1 MFPEWTCILW
11 VILAEYLN
19 FQAFQAIMQRDYI
32 KERKSMATIFDYLK
46 SNQYDSFYDKDFTV
60 LDALALTEL
69 AYLPF
74 EDLVPAEI
82 SVQNY
87 ISLQHLAEQ
96 FEEKFQGKYPPL
108 GMVNAHRLKLLS
120 YLSRFKRYKHI
131 RALGFANDVSLD
143 SQKQF
148 AAITYQIRP
157 KEYLVVFRG
166 TDDSIIGW
174 KEDFHLTYMKEIPA
188 QLAARDY
195 LKEVLD
201 KLDGKVWLAGHSKGG
216 NLATY
221 AACHVET
228 SIQDRVQKVYSFD
241 APGLHSSIRNSD
253 NFKAIEGKILSIIPE
268 NSIVGM
274 MLETPETDLVVKSK
288 TFGLLQHLMVS
299 WEIEGDQFKVVPKV
313 TEDSIQVDQTLK
325 SWTASLS
332 EEELRDFFDLF
343 FGLFIEADIHRFGD
357 ITVDTPVKIQKLI
370 ENRRNLTPDQAAMMD
385 RLSRQLIDT
394 RIQVW
399 KDHLPDFSNLKDFHL
414 LDQLPTDL
422 QEKLPKLDELRL
434 PEKIRSLIPDKPK
447 DEA

>member
-1 MFPEWTCILW
+1 MP
-11 VILAEYLN
+11 
-19 FQAFQAIMQRDYI
+19 
-32 KERKSMATIFDYLK
+32 TIFDYLK
-46 SNQYDSFYDKDFTV
+46 TNQYDSFYDKEFTV

-120 YLSRFKRYKHI
+120 YLSSFKRYKHI

-274 MLETPETDLVVKSK
+274 MLDTPDTDLVVKSK

-343 FGLFIEADIHRFGD
+343 FGLFIEAGIYRFGD

>member
-1 MFPEWTCILW
+1 MP
-11 VILAEYLN
+11 
-19 FQAFQAIMQRDYI
+19 
-32 KERKSMATIFDYLK
+32 TIFDYLK
-46 SNQYDSFYDKDFTV
+46 ANQYDSFYDKEFTV

-120 YLSRFKRYKHI
+120 YLSSFKRYKHI

-325 SWTASLS
+325 TWTANLS

-343 FGLFIEADIHRFGD
+343 FGLFIEADIYRFGD
-357 ITVDTPVKIQKLI
+357 ITVDTPGKIQKLI
-370 ENRRNLTPDQAAMMD
+370 ENRRNLTPEQATMMD

-399 KDHLPDFSNLKDFHL
+399 KDSLPD
-414 LDQLPTDL
+414 LPKLTPFKLPDHF
-422 QEKLPKLDELRL
+422 QEKLPKFDELHL
-434 PEKIRSLIPDKPK
+434 TDKIRSLLPDKPK

>member
-1 MFPEWTCILW
+1 MP
-11 VILAEYLN
+11 
-19 FQAFQAIMQRDYI
+19 
-32 KERKSMATIFDYLK
+32 TIFDYLK
-46 SNQYDSFYDKDFTV
+46 ANQYDSFYDKEFTV

-120 YLSRFKRYKHI
+120 YLSSFKRYKHI
-131 RALGFANDVSLD
+131 KALGFANDVSLD

-274 MLETPETDLVVKSK
+274 MLDTPDTDLVVKSK

-325 SWTASLS
+325 TWTANLS

-357 ITVDTPVKIQKLI
+357 ITVDTPGKIQKLI
-370 ENRRNLTPDQAAMMD
+370 ENRRNLTPEQAAMMD

-399 KDHLPDFSNLKDFHL
+399 KDSLPD
-414 LDQLPTDL
+414 LPKLTPFKLPDHF
-422 QEKLPKLDELRL
+422 QEKLPKFDELHL
-434 PEKIRSLIPDKPK
+434 TDKIRSLLPDKPK

>member
-1 MFPEWTCILW
+1 
-11 VILAEYLN
+11 
-19 FQAFQAIMQRDYI
+19 MQRDYT
-32 KERKSMATIFDYLK
+32 KERRSMPTIFDYLK
-46 SNQYDSFYDKDFTV
+46 TSQYDSFYDKDFTV

-120 YLSRFKRYKHI
+120 YLSSFKRYKHI

-228 SIQDRVQKVYSFD
+228 SIQDRIQKVYSFD

-325 SWTASLS
+325 TWTANLS

-357 ITVDTPVKIQKLI
+357 ITVDTPGKIQKLI
-370 ENRRNLTPDQAAMMD
+370 ENRRNLTHEQATMMD

-399 KDHLPDFSNLKDFHL
+399 KDSLPD
-414 LDQLPTDL
+414 LPKLTPFKLPDHF
-422 QEKLPKLDELRL
+422 QEKLPKFDELHL
-434 PEKIRSLIPDKPK
+434 TDKIRSLLPDKPK

>member
-1 MFPEWTCILW
+1 MP
-11 VILAEYLN
+11 
-19 FQAFQAIMQRDYI
+19 
-32 KERKSMATIFDYLK
+32 TIFDYLK
-46 SNQYDSFYDKDFTV
+46 ANQYDSFYDKEFTV

-120 YLSRFKRYKHI
+120 YLSSFKRYKHI

-343 FGLFIEADIHRFGD
+343 FGLFIEAGIYRFGD

-370 ENRRNLTPDQAAMMD
+370 ENRRNLTPEQATMMD

-399 KDHLPDFSNLKDFHL
+399 KDSLPD
-414 LDQLPTDL
+414 LPKLTPFKLPDHF
-422 QEKLPKLDELRL
+422 QEKLPKFDELHL
-434 PEKIRSLIPDKPK
+434 TDKIRSLIPDKPK

>member
-1 MFPEWTCILW
+1 MP
-11 VILAEYLN
+11 
-19 FQAFQAIMQRDYI
+19 
-32 KERKSMATIFDYLK
+32 TIFDYLK
-46 SNQYDSFYDKDFTV
+46 ANQYDSFYDKEFTV

-108 GMVNAHRLKLLS
+108 GKVNAHRLKLLS
-120 YLSRFKRYKHI
+120 YLSSFKRYKHI
-131 RALGFANDVSLD
+131 KALGFANDVSLD

-325 SWTASLS
+325 TWTANLS

-357 ITVDTPVKIQKLI
+357 ITVDTPGKIQKLI
-370 ENRRNLTPDQAAMMD
+370 ENRRNLTPEQATMMD

-399 KDHLPDFSNLKDFHL
+399 KDSLPD
-414 LDQLPTDL
+414 LPKLTPFKLPDHF
-422 QEKLPKLDELRL
+422 QEKLPKFDELHL
-434 PEKIRSLIPDKPK
+434 TDKIRSLLPDKPK

>member
-1 MFPEWTCILW
+1 MP
-11 VILAEYLN
+11 
-19 FQAFQAIMQRDYI
+19 
-32 KERKSMATIFDYLK
+32 TIFDYLK
-46 SNQYDSFYDKDFTV
+46 ANQYDSFYDKEFTV

-120 YLSRFKRYKHI
+120 YLSSFKRYKHI
-131 RALGFANDVSLD
+131 KALGFANDVSLD

-195 LKEVLD
+195 LNEVLD

-274 MLETPETDLVVKSK
+274 MLDTPDTDLVVKSK

-325 SWTASLS
+325 TWTANLS

-357 ITVDTPVKIQKLI
+357 ITVDTPGKIQKLI
-370 ENRRNLTPDQAAMMD
+370 ENRRNLTPEQAAMMD

>member
-1 MFPEWTCILW
+1 
-11 VILAEYLN
+11 
-19 FQAFQAIMQRDYI
+19 
-32 KERKSMATIFDYLK
+32 MATIFDYLK

-120 YLSRFKRYKHI
+120 YLSSFKRYKHI

-343 FGLFIEADIHRFGD
+343 FGLFIEAGIYRFGD

>member
-1 MFPEWTCILW
+1 MP
-11 VILAEYLN
+11 
-19 FQAFQAIMQRDYI
+19 
-32 KERKSMATIFDYLK
+32 TIFDYLK
-46 SNQYDSFYDKDFTV
+46 ANQYDSFYDKEFTV

-120 YLSRFKRYKHI
+120 YLSSFKRYKHI
-131 RALGFANDVSLD
+131 KALGFANDVSLD

-228 SIQDRVQKVYSFD
+228 SIQDRIQKVYSFD

-343 FGLFIEADIHRFGD
+343 FGLFIEAGIYRFGD

-370 ENRRNLTPDQAAMMD
+370 ENRRNLTPEQATMMD

-399 KDHLPDFSNLKDFHL
+399 KDSLPD
-414 LDQLPTDL
+414 LPKLTPFKLPDHF
-422 QEKLPKLDELRL
+422 QEKLPKFDELHL
-434 PEKIRSLIPDKPK
+434 TDKIRSLIPDKPK

>member
-1 MFPEWTCILW
+1 MP
-11 VILAEYLN
+11 
-19 FQAFQAIMQRDYI
+19 
-32 KERKSMATIFDYLK
+32 TIFDYLK
-46 SNQYDSFYDKDFTV
+46 TSQYDSFYDKEFTV

-96 FEEKFQGKYPPL
+96 FEEKFQGKFPPL

-120 YLSRFKRYKHI
+120 YLSSFKRYKHI

-325 SWTASLS
+325 TWTANLS

-357 ITVDTPVKIQKLI
+357 ITVDTPGKIQKLI
-370 ENRRNLTPDQAAMMD
+370 ENRRNLTHEQATMMD

-399 KDHLPDFSNLKDFHL
+399 KDSLPD
-414 LDQLPTDL
+414 LPKLTPFKLPDHF
-422 QEKLPKLDELRL
+422 QEKLPKFDELHL
-434 PEKIRSLIPDKPK
+434 TDKIRSLLPDKPK

>member
-1 MFPEWTCILW
+1 MP
-11 VILAEYLN
+11 
-19 FQAFQAIMQRDYI
+19 
-32 KERKSMATIFDYLK
+32 TIFDYLK
-46 SNQYDSFYDKDFTV
+46 ANQYDSFYDKEFTV

-120 YLSRFKRYKHI
+120 YLSSFKRYKHI

-228 SIQDRVQKVYSFD
+228 SIQDRIQKIYSFD
-241 APGLHSSIRNSD
+241 ATGLHSSIRNSD

-325 SWTASLS
+325 TWTANLS

-357 ITVDTPVKIQKLI
+357 ITVDTPGKIQKLI
-370 ENRRNLTPDQAAMMD
+370 ENRRNLTPEKATMMD

-399 KDHLPDFSNLKDFHL
+399 KDSLPD
-414 LDQLPTDL
+414 LPKLTPFKLPDHF

-434 PEKIRSLIPDKPK
+434 PEKIRSLLPDKPK

>member
-1 MFPEWTCILW
+1 MP
-11 VILAEYLN
+11 
-19 FQAFQAIMQRDYI
+19 
-32 KERKSMATIFDYLK
+32 TIFDYLK
-46 SNQYDSFYDKDFTV
+46 ANQYDSFYDKEFTV

-120 YLSRFKRYKHI
+120 YLSSFKRYKHI
-131 RALGFANDVSLD
+131 KALGFANDVSLD

-228 SIQDRVQKVYSFD
+228 SIQDRIQKVYSFD

-325 SWTASLS
+325 TWTANLS

-357 ITVDTPVKIQKLI
+357 ITVDTPGKIQKLI
-370 ENRRNLTPDQAAMMD
+370 ENRRNLTPEQAAMMD

>member
-1 MFPEWTCILW
+1 MP
-11 VILAEYLN
+11 
-19 FQAFQAIMQRDYI
+19 
-32 KERKSMATIFDYLK
+32 TIFDYLK
-46 SNQYDSFYDKDFTV
+46 ANQYDSFYDKEFTV

-120 YLSRFKRYKHI
+120 YLSSFKRYKHI
-131 RALGFANDVSLD
+131 KALGFANDVSLD

-325 SWTASLS
+325 TWTANLS

-343 FGLFIEADIHRFGD
+343 FGLFIEADIYRFGN
-357 ITVDTPVKIQKLI
+357 ITVDTPGKIQKLI
-370 ENRRNLTPDQAAMMD
+370 ENRRNLTPDQATMMD
-385 RLSRQLIDT
+385 RLSRQLINT

-399 KDHLPDFSNLKDFHL
+399 KDSLPD
-414 LDQLPTDL
+414 LPKLTPFKLPDHF
-422 QEKLPKLDELRL
+422 QEKLPKFDELHL
-434 PEKIRSLIPDKPK
+434 TDKIRSLLPDKPK

>member
-1 MFPEWTCILW
+1 MP
-11 VILAEYLN
+11 
-19 FQAFQAIMQRDYI
+19 
-32 KERKSMATIFDYLK
+32 TIFDYLK
-46 SNQYDSFYDKDFTV
+46 ANQYDSFYDKEFTV

-120 YLSRFKRYKHI
+120 YLSSFKRYKHI
-131 RALGFANDVSLD
+131 KALGFANDVSLD

-174 KEDFHLTYMKEIPA
+174 KEDFHLTYMKKIPA

-228 SIQDRVQKVYSFD
+228 SIQDRIQKVYSFD

-343 FGLFIEADIHRFGD
+343 FGLFIEAGIYRFGD

-370 ENRRNLTPDQAAMMD
+370 ENRRNLTPEQATMMD

-399 KDHLPDFSNLKDFHL
+399 KDSLPD
-414 LDQLPTDL
+414 LPKLTPFKLPDHF
-422 QEKLPKLDELRL
+422 QEKLPKFDELHL
-434 PEKIRSLIPDKPK
+434 TDKIRSLLPDKPK

>member
-1 MFPEWTCILW
+1 MP
-11 VILAEYLN
+11 
-19 FQAFQAIMQRDYI
+19 
-32 KERKSMATIFDYLK
+32 TIFDYLK
-46 SNQYDSFYDKDFTV
+46 ANQYDSFYDKDFTV

-120 YLSRFKRYKHI
+120 YLSSFKRYKHI

-228 SIQDRVQKVYSFD
+228 SIQDRIQKVYSFD

-325 SWTASLS
+325 TWTANLS
-332 EEELRDFFDLF
+332 EEDLRDFFDLF
-343 FGLFIEADIHRFGD
+343 FGLFIEAGIHRFGD
-357 ITVDTPVKIQKLI
+357 MTVDTAGKIQKLI
-370 ENRRNLTPDQAAMMD
+370 ENRRNLTPEQATMMD

-399 KDHLPDFSNLKDFHL
+399 KDSLPD
-414 LDQLPTDL
+414 LPKLTPFKLPDHF
-422 QEKLPKLDELRL
+422 QEKLPKFDELHL
-434 PEKIRSLIPDKPK
+434 TDKIRSLLPDKPK

>member
-1 MFPEWTCILW
+1 MP
-11 VILAEYLN
+11 
-19 FQAFQAIMQRDYI
+19 
-32 KERKSMATIFDYLK
+32 TIFDYLK
-46 SNQYDSFYDKDFTV
+46 ANQYDSFYDKEFTV

-120 YLSRFKRYKHI
+120 YLSSFKRYKHI

-325 SWTASLS
+325 TWTANLS

-357 ITVDTPVKIQKLI
+357 ITVDTPGKIQKLI
-370 ENRRNLTPDQAAMMD
+370 ENRRNLTPEQATMMD

-399 KDHLPDFSNLKDFHL
+399 KDSLPD
-414 LDQLPTDL
+414 LPKLTPFKLPDHF
-422 QEKLPKLDELRL
+422 QEKLPKFDELHL
-434 PEKIRSLIPDKPK
+434 TDKIRSLLPDKPK

>member
-1 MFPEWTCILW
+1 MP
-11 VILAEYLN
+11 
-19 FQAFQAIMQRDYI
+19 
-32 KERKSMATIFDYLK
+32 TIFDYLK
-46 SNQYDSFYDKDFTV
+46 ANQYDSFYDKEFTV

-108 GMVNAHRLKLLS
+108 GKVNAHRLKLLS
-120 YLSRFKRYKHI
+120 YLSSFKRYKHI
-131 RALGFANDVSLD
+131 KALGFANDVSLD

-174 KEDFHLTYMKEIPA
+174 KEDFHLTYMKKIPA

-228 SIQDRVQKVYSFD
+228 SIQDRIQKVYSFD

-325 SWTASLS
+325 TWTANLS

-343 FGLFIEADIHRFGD
+343 FGLFIEADIYRFGD
-357 ITVDTPVKIQKLI
+357 ITVDTPGKIQKLI
-370 ENRRNLTPDQAAMMD
+370 ENRRNLTHEQATMMD

-399 KDHLPDFSNLKDFHL
+399 KDSLPD
-414 LDQLPTDL
+414 LPKLTPFKLPDHF
-422 QEKLPKLDELRL
+422 QEKLPKFDELHL
-434 PEKIRSLIPDKPK
+434 TDKIRSLLPDKPK

>member
-1 MFPEWTCILW
+1 MP
-11 VILAEYLN
+11 
-19 FQAFQAIMQRDYI
+19 
-32 KERKSMATIFDYLK
+32 TIFDYLK
-46 SNQYDSFYDKDFTV
+46 ANQYDSFYDKEFTV

-120 YLSRFKRYKHI
+120 YLSSFKRYKHI

-228 SIQDRVQKVYSFD
+228 SIQDRIQKVYSFD

-357 ITVDTPVKIQKLI
+357 ITVDTPGKIQKLI

>member
-1 MFPEWTCILW
+1 MP
-11 VILAEYLN
+11 
-19 FQAFQAIMQRDYI
+19 
-32 KERKSMATIFDYLK
+32 TIFDYLK
-46 SNQYDSFYDKDFTV
+46 ANQYDSFYDKEFTV

-120 YLSRFKRYKHI
+120 YLSSFKRYKHI
-131 RALGFANDVSLD
+131 KALGFANDVSLD

-274 MLETPETDLVVKSK
+274 MLDTPDTDLVVKSK

>member
-1 MFPEWTCILW
+1 MP
-11 VILAEYLN
+11 
-19 FQAFQAIMQRDYI
+19 
-32 KERKSMATIFDYLK
+32 TIFDYLK
-46 SNQYDSFYDKDFTV
+46 ANQYDSFYDKEFTV
-60 LDALALTEL
+60 LDAMALTEL

-120 YLSRFKRYKHI
+120 YLSSFKRYKHI

-228 SIQDRVQKVYSFD
+228 SIQDRIQKVYSFD

-325 SWTASLS
+325 TWTANLS

-343 FGLFIEADIHRFGD
+343 FGLFIEAGIYRFGD
-357 ITVDTPVKIQKLI
+357 ITVDTPGKIQKLI
-370 ENRRNLTPDQAAMMD
+370 ENRRNLTHEQATMMD

-399 KDHLPDFSNLKDFHL
+399 KDSLPD
-414 LDQLPTDL
+414 LPKLTPFKLPDHF
-422 QEKLPKLDELRL
+422 QEKLPKFDELHL
-434 PEKIRSLIPDKPK
+434 TDKIRSLLPDKPK

>member
-1 MFPEWTCILW
+1 MP
-11 VILAEYLN
+11 
-19 FQAFQAIMQRDYI
+19 
-32 KERKSMATIFDYLK
+32 TIFDYLK
-46 SNQYDSFYDKDFTV
+46 ANQYDSFYDKEFTV

-120 YLSRFKRYKHI
+120 YLSSFKRYKHI

-325 SWTASLS
+325 TWTANLS

-370 ENRRNLTPDQAAMMD
+370 ENRRNLTPEQATMMD

-399 KDHLPDFSNLKDFHL
+399 KDSLPD
-414 LDQLPTDL
+414 LPKLTPFKLPDHF
-422 QEKLPKLDELRL
+422 QEKLPKFDELHL
-434 PEKIRSLIPDKPK
+434 TDKIRSLLPDKPK

>member
-1 MFPEWTCILW
+1 MP
-11 VILAEYLN
+11 
-19 FQAFQAIMQRDYI
+19 
-32 KERKSMATIFDYLK
+32 TIFDYLK
-46 SNQYDSFYDKDFTV
+46 TSQYDSFYDKEFTV

-96 FEEKFQGKYPPL
+96 FEEKFQGKFPPL

-120 YLSRFKRYKHI
+120 YLSSFKRYKHI

-148 AAITYQIRP
+148 AAITYQIKP
-157 KEYLVVFRG
+157 KEYLMVFRG

-343 FGLFIEADIHRFGD
+343 FGLFIEAGIYRFGD

-434 PEKIRSLIPDKPK
+434 SEKIRSLIPDKPK

>member
-1 MFPEWTCILW
+1 M
-11 VILAEYLN
+11 
-19 FQAFQAIMQRDYI
+19 
-32 KERKSMATIFDYLK
+32 STIFYYLK
-46 SNQYDSFYDKDFTV
+46 NSQYDSFYDKDFTV

-74 EDLVPAEI
+74 EDLVPVEI
-82 SVQNY
+82 SDQNY
-87 ISLQHLAEQ
+87 LSLQHLAER

-120 YLSRFKRYKHI
+120 YLSSFKRYKHI
-131 RALGFANDVSLD
+131 RAFAFANEVSLD

-148 AAITYQIRP
+148 AAITYQIKP

-343 FGLFIEADIHRFGD
+343 FGLFIEAGIYRFGD

-414 LDQLPTDL
+414 LDQLPADL

-434 PEKIRSLIPDKPK
+434 SEKIRALIPDKPK

>member
-1 MFPEWTCILW
+1 MP
-11 VILAEYLN
+11 
-19 FQAFQAIMQRDYI
+19 
-32 KERKSMATIFDYLK
+32 TIFDYLK
-46 SNQYDSFYDKDFTV
+46 ANQYDSFYDKEFTV

-120 YLSRFKRYKHI
+120 YLSSFKRYKHI
-131 RALGFANDVSLD
+131 KALGFANDVSLD

-201 KLDGKVWLAGHSKGG
+201 KLDSKVWLAGHSKGG

-343 FGLFIEADIHRFGD
+343 FGLFIEAGIYRFGD

-370 ENRRNLTPDQAAMMD
+370 ENRRNLTPEQATMMD

-399 KDHLPDFSNLKDFHL
+399 KDSLPD
-414 LDQLPTDL
+414 LPKLTPFKLPDHF
-422 QEKLPKLDELRL
+422 QEKLPKFDELHL
-434 PEKIRSLIPDKPK
+434 TDKIRSLIPDKPK

>member
-1 MFPEWTCILW
+1 MP
-11 VILAEYLN
+11 
-19 FQAFQAIMQRDYI
+19 
-32 KERKSMATIFDYLK
+32 TIFDYLK
-46 SNQYDSFYDKDFTV
+46 ANQYDSFYDKEFTV

-120 YLSRFKRYKHI
+120 YLSSFKRYKHI

-228 SIQDRVQKVYSFD
+228 SIQDRIQKVYSFD

-325 SWTASLS
+325 TWTANLS

-343 FGLFIEADIHRFGD
+343 FGLFIEAGIYRFGD

-370 ENRRNLTPDQAAMMD
+370 ENRRNLTPEQATMMD

-399 KDHLPDFSNLKDFHL
+399 KDSLPD
-414 LDQLPTDL
+414 LPKLTPFKLPDHF
-422 QEKLPKLDELRL
+422 QEKLPKFDELHL
-434 PEKIRSLIPDKPK
+434 TDKIRSLLPDKPK

>member
-1 MFPEWTCILW
+1 M
-11 VILAEYLN
+11 
-19 FQAFQAIMQRDYI
+19 
-32 KERKSMATIFDYLK
+32 STIFYYLK
-46 SNQYDSFYDKDFTV
+46 NSQYDSFYDKDFTV

-74 EDLVPAEI
+74 EDLVPVEI
-82 SVQNY
+82 SDQNY
-87 ISLQHLAEQ
+87 LSLQHLAER

-120 YLSRFKRYKHI
+120 YLSSFKRYKHI
-131 RALGFANDVSLD
+131 RAFAFANEVSLD

-148 AAITYQIRP
+148 AAITYQIKP

-325 SWTASLS
+325 TWTANLS

-357 ITVDTPVKIQKLI
+357 ITVDTPGKIQKLI
-370 ENRRNLTPDQAAMMD
+370 ENRRNLTHEQATMMD

-399 KDHLPDFSNLKDFHL
+399 KDSLPVFPKLTPFKLPDHF
-414 LDQLPTDL
+414 
-422 QEKLPKLDELRL
+422 QEKLPKFDELHL
-434 PEKIRSLIPDKPK
+434 TDKIRSLIPDKPK
-447 DEA
+447 GSGKELDKSKKSSSSHPRTVD

>member
-1 MFPEWTCILW
+1 MP
-11 VILAEYLN
+11 
-19 FQAFQAIMQRDYI
+19 
-32 KERKSMATIFDYLK
+32 TIFDYLK
-46 SNQYDSFYDKDFTV
+46 ANQYDSFYDKEFTV

-120 YLSRFKRYKHI
+120 YLSSFKRYKHI
-131 RALGFANDVSLD
+131 KALGFANDVSLD

-228 SIQDRVQKVYSFD
+228 SIQDRIQKVYSFD

-343 FGLFIEADIHRFGD
+343 FGLFIEAGIYRFGD
-357 ITVDTPVKIQKLI
+357 ITVDTPGKIQKLI
-370 ENRRNLTPDQAAMMD
+370 ENRRNLTHEQATMMD

-399 KDHLPDFSNLKDFHL
+399 KDSLPD
-414 LDQLPTDL
+414 LPKLTPFKLPDHF
-422 QEKLPKLDELRL
+422 QEKLPKFDELHL
-434 PEKIRSLIPDKPK
+434 TDKIRSLIPDKPK

>member
-1 MFPEWTCILW
+1 MP
-11 VILAEYLN
+11 
-19 FQAFQAIMQRDYI
+19 
-32 KERKSMATIFDYLK
+32 TIFDYLK
-46 SNQYDSFYDKDFTV
+46 TNQYDSFYDKEFTV

-120 YLSRFKRYKHI
+120 YLSSFKRYKHI

-241 APGLHSSIRNSD
+241 APGLHRSIRNSD

-343 FGLFIEADIHRFGD
+343 FGLFIEAGIYRFGD

>member
-1 MFPEWTCILW
+1 MP
-11 VILAEYLN
+11 
-19 FQAFQAIMQRDYI
+19 
-32 KERKSMATIFDYLK
+32 TIFDYLK
-46 SNQYDSFYDKDFTV
+46 ANQYDSFYDKEFTV

-96 FEEKFQGKYPPL
+96 FEEKFQGKFPPL

-120 YLSRFKRYKHI
+120 YLSSFKRYKHI

-148 AAITYQIRP
+148 AAITYQIKP
-157 KEYLVVFRG
+157 KEYLMVFRG

-325 SWTASLS
+325 TWTANLS

-357 ITVDTPVKIQKLI
+357 ITVDTPGKIQKLI
-370 ENRRNLTPDQAAMMD
+370 ENRRNLTPEKATMMD

-399 KDHLPDFSNLKDFHL
+399 KDSLPD
-414 LDQLPTDL
+414 LPKLTPFKLPDHF

-434 PEKIRSLIPDKPK
+434 SEKIRSLLPDKPK

>member
-1 MFPEWTCILW
+1 MP
-11 VILAEYLN
+11 
-19 FQAFQAIMQRDYI
+19 
-32 KERKSMATIFDYLK
+32 TIFDYLK
-46 SNQYDSFYDKDFTV
+46 ANQYDSFYDKEFTV

-120 YLSRFKRYKHI
+120 YLSSFKRYKHI

-228 SIQDRVQKVYSFD
+228 SIQDRIQKVYSFD

-399 KDHLPDFSNLKDFHL
+399 KDSLPD
-414 LDQLPTDL
+414 LPKLTPFKLPDHF
-422 QEKLPKLDELRL
+422 QEKLPKFDELHL
-434 PEKIRSLIPDKPK
+434 TDKIRSLIPDKPK

>member
-1 MFPEWTCILW
+1 MP
-11 VILAEYLN
+11 
-19 FQAFQAIMQRDYI
+19 
-32 KERKSMATIFDYLK
+32 TIFDYLK
-46 SNQYDSFYDKDFTV
+46 ANQYDSFYDKDFTV

-74 EDLVPAEI
+74 EGLVPAEI

-120 YLSRFKRYKHI
+120 YLSSFKRYKHI

-195 LKEVLD
+195 LREVLD
-201 KLDGKVWLAGHSKGG
+201 KLVGKVWLAGHSKGG

-274 MLETPETDLVVKSK
+274 MLDTPDTDLVVKSK

>member
-1 MFPEWTCILW
+1 MP
-11 VILAEYLN
+11 
-19 FQAFQAIMQRDYI
+19 
-32 KERKSMATIFDYLK
+32 TIFDYLK
-46 SNQYDSFYDKDFTV
+46 TSQYDSFYDKDFTV

-74 EDLVPAEI
+74 EDLVPSDFSADI
-82 SVQNY
+82 Y
-87 ISLQHLAEQ
+87 LSLQHLAEQ

-120 YLSRFKRYKHI
+120 YLSSFKRYKHI

-201 KLDGKVWLAGHSKGG
+201 KLDSKVWLAGHSKGG

-343 FGLFIEADIHRFGD
+343 FGLFIEAGIYRFGD

-370 ENRRNLTPDQAAMMD
+370 ENRRNLTPEQATMMD

-399 KDHLPDFSNLKDFHL
+399 KDSLPD
-414 LDQLPTDL
+414 LPKLTPFKLPDHF
-422 QEKLPKLDELRL
+422 QEKLPKFDELHL
-434 PEKIRSLIPDKPK
+434 TDKIRSLIPDKPK

>member
-1 MFPEWTCILW
+1 MP
-11 VILAEYLN
+11 
-19 FQAFQAIMQRDYI
+19 
-32 KERKSMATIFDYLK
+32 TIFDYLK
-46 SNQYDSFYDKDFTV
+46 ANQYDSFYDKEFTV

-120 YLSRFKRYKHI
+120 YLSSFKRYKHI
-131 RALGFANDVSLD
+131 KALGFANDVSLD

-195 LKEVLD
+195 LREVLD

-325 SWTASLS
+325 TWTANLS

-357 ITVDTPVKIQKLI
+357 ITVDTPGKIQKLI
-370 ENRRNLTPDQAAMMD
+370 ENRRNLTPEQATMMD

-399 KDHLPDFSNLKDFHL
+399 KDSLPD
-414 LDQLPTDL
+414 LPKLTPFKLPDHF
-422 QEKLPKLDELRL
+422 QEKLPKFDELHL
-434 PEKIRSLIPDKPK
+434 TDKIRSLLPDKPK

>member
-1 MFPEWTCILW
+1 MP
-11 VILAEYLN
+11 
-19 FQAFQAIMQRDYI
+19 
-32 KERKSMATIFDYLK
+32 TIFDYLK
-46 SNQYDSFYDKDFTV
+46 ANQYDSFYDKEFTV

-120 YLSRFKRYKHI
+120 YLSSFKRYKHI

-253 NFKAIEGKILSIIPE
+253 NFKAIEGKIISIIPE

-288 TFGLLQHLMVS
+288 TFGLLQHLTFS
-299 WEIEGDQFKVVPKV
+299 WEIEGDQFKEVSSV
-313 TEDSIQVDQTLK
+313 TEDSLQVDQTLK
-325 SWTASLS
+325 SWTANLS

-343 FGLFIEADIHRFGD
+343 FGLFIEAGIHRFGD
-357 ITVDTPVKIQKLI
+357 MTVDTAGKIQKLI
-370 ENRRNLTPDQAAMMD
+370 ENRKNLSPEQEAMMD

-399 KDHLPDFSNLKDFHL
+399 KDSLPD
-414 LDQLPTDL
+414 LPKLTPFKLPDHF
-422 QEKLPKLDELRL
+422 QEKLPKFDELHL
-434 PEKIRSLIPDKPK
+434 TDKIRSLLPDKPK

>member
-1 MFPEWTCILW
+1 MP
-11 VILAEYLN
+11 
-19 FQAFQAIMQRDYI
+19 
-32 KERKSMATIFDYLK
+32 TIFDYLK
-46 SNQYDSFYDKDFTV
+46 ANQYDSFYDKDFTV

-120 YLSRFKRYKHI
+120 YLSSFKRYKHI

-195 LKEVLD
+195 LREVLD

-343 FGLFIEADIHRFGD
+343 FGLFIEAGIYRFGD

-370 ENRRNLTPDQAAMMD
+370 ENRRNLTPEQATMMD

-399 KDHLPDFSNLKDFHL
+399 KDSLPD
-414 LDQLPTDL
+414 LPKLTPFKLPDHF
-422 QEKLPKLDELRL
+422 QEKLPKFDELHL
-434 PEKIRSLIPDKPK
+434 TDKIRSLLPDKPK

>member
-1 MFPEWTCILW
+1 MP
-11 VILAEYLN
+11 
-19 FQAFQAIMQRDYI
+19 
-32 KERKSMATIFDYLK
+32 TIFDYLK
-46 SNQYDSFYDKDFTV
+46 ANQYDSFYDKDFTV

-120 YLSRFKRYKHI
+120 YLSSFKRYKHI

-201 KLDGKVWLAGHSKGG
+201 KLDSKVWLAGHSKGG

-325 SWTASLS
+325 TWTANLS

-343 FGLFIEADIHRFGD
+343 FGLFIEAGIYRFGD

-370 ENRRNLTPDQAAMMD
+370 ENRRNLTPEQATMMD

-399 KDHLPDFSNLKDFHL
+399 KDSLPD
-414 LDQLPTDL
+414 LPKLTPFKLPDHF
-422 QEKLPKLDELRL
+422 QEKLPKFDELHL
-434 PEKIRSLIPDKPK
+434 TDKIRSLIPDKPK